1 MVRNRALALPASII
15 DGWSHKVQE
24 HVSHVAEV
32 SGFVHFTLSFDGQ
45 KRVVAPRHYIIAFP
59 HREKG
64 RLRHHSALLTLRV
77 VHESTI
83 RDVAPGSVANHLRF
97 QSVNNQKQPAAE
109 EYVEFELLSRAH
121 EAPAQQPLRI
131 TAGPVRFNEKTGQKE
146 SRPIDLGQCIRMIA
160 TDVVEDE
167 RKQKLVRN
175 RWWICIETL
184 RLVCVVNS
192 LDHAALDTVGA
203 TPIEWVIRLVDSR
216 APVNEAE
223 QPEERNID
231 DLVKFIGGDDKGDK
245 GDGSK
250 VKGGKKKKG
259 KDNEIEDVSLGGGSS
274 DFTHTPTR
282 EVLPGLEAVA
292 GKSFEEVSWNVL
304 LGRLRHNEFAHWEE
318 GAQDS
323 WEPTFSAFLPA
334 EVLAS
339 PAVGSE

>member
-1 MVRNRALALPASII
+1 MVRNRTLALPASII

-24 HVSHVAEV
+24 NVSHVVEV

-64 RLRHHSALLTLRV
+64 RLRHHSALLTLQV

-97 QSVNNQKQPAAE
+97 QSTSNQKHPAAE

-131 TAGPVRFNEKTGQKE
+131 TAGPVRVNEKTGQKE

-192 LDHAALDTVGA
+192 LDSAALDTVGA
-203 TPIEWVIRLVDSR
+203 TPLEWVIRLVDSR

-231 DLVKFIGGDDKGDK
+231 DLVKFIGDDNKKDKEDSAKGK
-245 GDGSK
+245 GA
-250 VKGGKKKKG
+250 KKKKG
-259 KDNEIEDVSLGGGSS
+259 KNDEIEDVSLGAGSA
-274 DFTHTPTR
+274 DFALCPTR
-282 EVLPGLEAVA
+282 ETIPGIEAVA
-292 GKSFEEVSWNVL
+292 GRSFDEVPWNTL
-304 LGRLRHNEFAHWEE
+304 LGRLRQHEFEHSL
-318 GAQDS
+318 DS

-334 EVLAS
+334 EVFT
-339 PAVGSE
+339 